1 MKKLLFLLIIVIT
14 LGCSRGV
21 KVPEPAPDIGDVK
34 NLEDFFRRSDNDA
47 FMAMQVI
54 EKHRIIQHL
63 THLKK
68 MNAGGRKYYLLEKD
82 SITEMIRSVT
92 KGIYLDY
99 ILINRH
105 GDIIYSRSNDSLFGQ
120 DVNSGYESTPLKRCF
135 STRGTETYFDDVSTI
150 TPGSS
155 VYSLF
160 VSRPVYVEQ
169 SFHGVLILQVD
180 IRKIAELLERGT
192 DIISR
197 EGIVRVSGGSTRI
210 LSRHNSFS
218 RIGLDDKPEGSFT
231 DGGERIFYRSFNF
244 RNISWI
250 VLTRKERMNAG
261 DEKSSLRV
269 FNF

>member
-1 MKKLLFLLIIVIT
+1 MKKFLILFMIIISI
-14 LGCSRGV
+14 GCSREI
-21 KVPEPAPDIGDVK
+21 KAPEPAAENMDVK
-34 NLEDFFRRSDNDA
+34 NLADFFKRSDRDA
-47 FMAMQVI
+47 LMAVQVI

-68 MNAGGRKYYLLEKD
+68 MNSGGRKYYLLEKD

-92 KGIYLDY
+92 EGIYLDY

-120 DVNSGYESTPLKRCF
+120 DVNAGYESTPLKRSF
-135 STRGTETYFDDVSTI
+135 SIRGAETYFDDVSTI
-150 TPGSS
+150 TPGSP

-160 VSRPVYVEQ
+160 VSRPVYVEE

-180 IRKIAELLERGT
+180 IRKIAELLESET

-197 EGIVRVSGGSTRI
+197 EGIIRVSGDNTRI
-210 LSRHNSFS
+210 LSRYAAFS
-218 RIGLDDKPEGSFT
+218 RIGSQADTGGFFIEGGSTVHFMP
-231 DGGERIFYRSFNF
+231 FNF

-250 VLTRKERMNAG
+250 VLSRKI
-261 DEKSSLRV
+261 
-269 FNF
+269 

>member
-1 MKKLLFLLIIVIT
+1 MKKFLVLLIIIISV
-14 LGCSRGV
+14 GCSREV
-21 KVPEPAPDIGDVK
+21 KNPKPSSENMDVK
-34 NLEDFFRRSDNDA
+34 NLADFFKRSDKDA

-63 THLKK
+63 THLRK
-68 MNAGGRKYYLLEKD
+68 MNSGGRKYYLLERD

-92 KGIYLDY
+92 EGIYLDY

-135 STRGTETYFDDVSTI
+135 SMRERETYFDDVSTI

-160 VSRPVYVEQ
+160 VSRPVYVEE
-169 SFHGVLILQVD
+169 SFHGILILQVD
-180 IRKIAELLERGT
+180 IRKIAELLESET

-197 EGIVRVSGGSTRI
+197 EGIVRVTGDNTRI
-210 LSRHNSFS
+210 LSQHASFS
-218 RIGLDDKPEGSFT
+218 RIGLQTETGGFFREGGSTVHFVP
-231 DGGERIFYRSFNF
+231 FNF

-250 VLTRKERMNAG
+250 VLSK
-261 DEKSSLRV
+261 KI
-269 FNF
+269 